1 MKKILS
7 LLISILISF
16 QLFAQVEL
24 QIGNGITSYFD
35 PLPGYY
41 GWNRSAYLYKLDEIG
56 VGGLVSALAFEIASP
71 SNGSN
76 AKIKIY
82 LKETSATT
90 MPALSATTWN
100 TLKAGATL
108 VYQNNALASAP
119 AGWKIFTFDTQ
130 FNYSGTGNLM
140 VLVEGEGCI
149 ASGGCRTDCYN
160 HEAPATHWY
169 RRKDG
174 TPPDDNAPSTSPTG
188 QEGKRANIKFTITPP
203 AGFCYPPFNLAATN
217 ITSNSADITWN
228 THSSGIS
235 WKVQYKKAIE
245 TVWSAEEIVYLG
257 EYSLENLDP
266 QTDYNVRVKSICD
279 TNESG
284 WRVICFTTYCEAV
297 TTFPYTENFDTYGT
311 GSGIFPTCWF
321 RPVLYTS
328 IPYPSIVSGNAMSLP
343 GSLRLQSSSASQPT
357 YAITQQLGADINTLM
372 VTFQLWAESLT
383 NSGTIHVG
391 VMSDPSDPSTF
402 ELVQMITPITQNYQE
417 YEVRFSNTTLT
428 GIGNFIAFRH
438 VTNSSYYYFLL
449 DDVVVD
455 YIPSCPK
462 PLNLTSIN
470 TAHNSLELTWIESGM
485 PSFWEIEYGETGF
498 TQGTGT
504 VIQVANNPTTIT
516 GLTPLT
522 YYDFYVRSVCAPGEV
537 SNWSNKR
544 TFCTT
549 QAPVDV
555 PFVIDFE
562 TPSGFAF
569 ANNPSGVNWYIGNA
583 QDVNNTNDGSH
594 GLYISDDNGL
604 TNTYSTT
611 PAVVWA
617 FRDIYF
623 TPSISDYTLTFDW
636 KCNGEIYGATSY
648 DCLNVYIGT
657 PVLPVANTTG
667 TITVP
672 VGVTV
677 LDTAMCQQTTWQA
690 ASYSLPVVDYSGQ
703 TKRLYFCW
711 KNDNTVVNLPPA
723 AIDNIRI
730 TSDGIEGCL
739 PPTHL
744 AVSNISANS
753 ALATWTAGGSESSW
767 QIDYKLV
774 SSPNWTTATAH
785 TTSFTMTGLQ
795 SNSQYQIRVK
805 AICASGESLFT
816 ELVFYTTVGVAEHDL
831 SQYVTLY
838 PNPTLSVIDLKL
850 DRNYL
855 GATECHIYDM
865 YGRLMR
871 VLPIEEEITSIDV
884 TSFASGIYIIRLTT
898 EQGQVSKRFVK
909 Q

>member
-1 MKKILS
+1 MKKIL
-7 LLISILISF
+7 LFLISTLISF
-16 QLFAQVEL
+16 QLLAQVEL

-245 TVWSAEEIVYLG
+245 TTWSAEQIHYLG
-257 EYSLENLDP
+257 ESSLQDLDP
-266 QTDYNVRVKSICD
+266 ATTYDVRVKSVCNTD
-279 TNESG
+279 ESG
-284 WRVICFTTYCEAV
+284 WITVTFTTFCEAV
-297 TTFPYTENFDTYGT
+297 TTFPWIENFDTYGT
-311 GSGIFPTCWF
+311 TSGIYPLCWF
-321 RPVLYTS
+321 RPVLNTS
-328 IPYPSIVSGNAMSLP
+328 IPYPSIVSGNAVSSP
-343 GSLRLQSSSASQPT
+343 GSLRFLSSASLPT
-357 YAITQQLGADINTLM
+357 YAITPQMDADINTLM
-372 VTFQLWAESLT
+372 VTFQLRAESTL
-383 NSGTIHVG
+383 NSGTMHVG
-391 VMSDPSDPSTF
+391 VMSNPLDLSTF
-402 ELVQMITPITQNYQE
+402 ELVQIITPITHNYQE
-417 YEVRFSNTTLT
+417 YEVLFSNTTLT
-428 GIGNFIAFRH
+428 GAGNCIAFKH

-449 DDVVVD
+449 DDVIVD
-455 YIPSCPK
+455 YIPACRR
-462 PLNLTSIN
+462 PLEVSFTNITETSVDLGWFDSG
-470 TAHNSLELTWIESGM
+470 TATS
-485 PSFWEIEYGETGF
+485 WEVEYGETGF

-504 VIQVANNPTTIT
+504 VVQVATNPASIT
-516 GLTPLT
+516 GLTEST
-522 YYDFYVRSVCAPGEV
+522 CYDFYVRSVCAPGEV

-544 TFCTT
+544 TICTF

-569 ANNPSGVNWYIGNA
+569 ANNPSGANWYIGDA
-583 QDVNNTNDGSH
+583 QDVNNTTDGSH
-594 GLYISDDNGL
+594 GLYISDDNGT
-604 TNTYSTT
+604 TNSYSNT

-617 FRDIYF
+617 YRDIYF
-623 TPSISDYTLTFDW
+623 TPSTSDYILTFDW
-636 KCNGEIYGATSY
+636 KCNGEIYTNSF
-648 DCLNVYIGT
+648 DCLDVYIGT

-667 TITVP
+667 TIAVP
-672 VGVTV
+672 VGAIV
-677 LDTAMCQQTTWQA
+677 LDTAMGQQTTWQEA
-690 ASYSLPVVDYSGQ
+690 FFTLPVVDYSGQ

-739 PPTHL
+739 PPTNL
-744 AVSNISANS
+744 AVSNVSSSS
-753 ALATWTAGGSESSW
+753 ALVTWTAGGSESSW
-767 QIDYKLV
+767 QVDYKLL
-774 SSPNWTTATAH
+774 SSVNWTTATAH

-795 SNSQYQIRVK
+795 SDSQYQIRVK
-805 AICASGESLFT
+805 AICTSGESLFT
-816 ELVFYTTVGVAEHDL
+816 EFVFSTTVGITEHDL

-838 PNPTLSVIDLKL
+838 PNPTQSIIDIKL
-850 DRNYL
+850 DRNYP
-855 GATECHIYDM
+855 GETECHIYDM
-865 YGRLMR
+865 YGKLMR
-871 VLPIEEEITSIDV
+871 VLPIEEDITSIDV
-884 TSFASGIYIIRLTT
+884 TNFASGVYIIRLTT

>member
-1 MKKILS
+1 MKKILL
-7 LLISILISF
+7 LLIFILTSF
-16 QLFAQVEL
+16 QLFAQTEL
-24 QIGNGITSYFD
+24 QVGNGTTSYFD

-56 VGGLVSALAFEIASP
+56 VGGSISAVAFEIASA
-71 SNGSN
+71 SSGTN
-76 AKIKIY
+76 ASIKIY
-82 LKETSATT
+82 LKETSAST

-100 TLKAGATL
+100 ALKSGATL

-119 AGWKIFTFDTQ
+119 AGWKTFTFDTQ
-130 FNYSGTGNLM
+130 FNYSGTSNLM
-140 VLVEGEGCI
+140 VLIEGVGCN

-169 RRKDG
+169 RRKDN

-188 QEGKRANIKFTITPP
+188 QEGRRANIKFTITPP
-203 AGFCYPPFNLAATN
+203 AGFCYPPFSLAVTDL
-217 ITSNSADITWN
+217 TSSSADLTWN
-228 THSSGIS
+228 THNTGNS

-245 TVWSAEEIVYLG
+245 TVWSVEEIVYLG

-266 QTDYNVRVKSICD
+266 QTDYNVRVKSVCD

-284 WRVICFTTYCEAV
+284 WIVITFTTFCTPV
-297 TTFPYTENFDTYGT
+297 TTFPWTENFDTYGT
-311 GSGIFPTCWF
+311 GSGIFPSCWL
-321 RPVLYTS
+321 RPVLNTS
-328 IPYPSIVSGNAMSLP
+328 IPYPSIVSGYAASPP
-343 GSLRLQSSSASQPT
+343 GSLRFHSSSSSQPT
-357 YAITQQLGADINTLM
+357 YAITPQFDVDINTLM
-372 VTFQLWAESLT
+372 VTFQLRAESLT

-391 VMSDPSDPSTF
+391 VMSDPLDLSTF
-402 ELVQMITPITQNYQE
+402 ELVQIITPITQSYQE
-417 YEVRFSNTTLT
+417 YEIMFSNTTLT
-428 GIGNFIAFRH
+428 GAGNCIAFRH
-438 VTNSSYYYFLL
+438 VTNSSYYYFWL
-449 DDVVVD
+449 DDVEID
-455 YIPSCPK
+455 LIPSCRK
-462 PLNLTSIN
+462 PSDLFAVNITG
-470 TAHNSLELTWIESGM
+470 TSLELSWIEPGTATA
-485 PSFWEIEYGETGF
+485 WEVEYGETGF

-504 VIQVANNPTTIT
+504 VVQVTANPASIT
-516 GLTPLT
+516 GLTALT
-522 YYDFYVRSVCAPGEV
+522 YYDFYVRSVCTPGEV
-537 SNWSNKR
+537 SQWSNKR
-544 TFCTT
+544 TFCTA
-549 QAPVDV
+549 QVPVDV
-555 PFVIDFE
+555 PFMIDFE

-569 ANNPSGVNWYIGNA
+569 ANNPSGANWYIGNA
-583 QDVNNTNDGSH
+583 QDVNNTTDGSH

-604 TNTYSTT
+604 TNTYSTI

-623 TPSISDYTLTFDW
+623 TPSASDYILSFDW
-636 KCNGEIYGATSY
+636 KCNGEIYTNSF
-648 DCLNVYIGT
+648 DCLSVYMGT

-672 VGVTV
+672 VGVTA
-677 LDTAMCQQTTWQA
+677 LDTALCQQTTWQA
-690 ASYSLPVVDYSGQ
+690 ASYTLPVADYSGQ

-730 TSDGIEGCL
+730 NSDGIEGCL
-739 PPTHL
+739 PPTNL
-744 AVSNISANS
+744 AISNVSSSS
-753 ALATWTAGGSESSW
+753 ALVTWTAGGSESSW
-767 QIDYKLV
+767 QVDYKLV

-795 SNSQYQIRVK
+795 SDSQYQIRVK
-805 AICASGESLFT
+805 AICTSGESLFT
-816 ELVFYTTVGVAEHDL
+816 ELVFYTTVGIAEHDL

-838 PNPTLSVIDLKL
+838 PNPTQSVIDLKL
-850 DRNYL
+850 DRTYL

-884 TSFASGIYIIRLTT
+884 SAFASGVYIIRLTT

>member
-188 QEGKRANIKFTITPP
+188 QEGKRANIKFSITPP

-245 TVWSAEEIVYLG
+245 TTWSAEQIHYLG
-257 EYSLENLDP
+257 ESSLQDLDP
-266 QTDYNVRVKSICD
+266 ATTYDVRVKSVCNTD
-279 TNESG
+279 ESG
-284 WRVICFTTYCEAV
+284 WITVTFTTFCEAV
-297 TTFPYTENFDTYGT
+297 TTFPWIENFDTYGT
-311 GSGIFPTCWF
+311 TSGIYPLCWF
-321 RPVLYTS
+321 RPVLNTS
-328 IPYPSIVSGNAMSLP
+328 IPYPSIVSGNAVSSP
-343 GSLRLQSSSASQPT
+343 GSLRFLSSASLPT
-357 YAITQQLGADINTLM
+357 YAITPQMDADINTLM
-372 VTFQLWAESLT
+372 VTFQLRAESTL
-383 NSGTIHVG
+383 NSGTMHVG
-391 VMSDPSDPSTF
+391 VMSNPLDLSTF
-402 ELVQMITPITQNYQE
+402 ELVQIITPITHNYQE
-417 YEVRFSNTTLT
+417 YEVLFSNTTLT
-428 GIGNFIAFRH
+428 GAGNCIAFKH

-449 DDVVVD
+449 DDVIVD
-455 YIPSCPK
+455 YIPACRR
-462 PLNLTSIN
+462 PLEVSFTNITETSVDLGWFDSG
-470 TAHNSLELTWIESGM
+470 TATS
-485 PSFWEIEYGETGF
+485 WEVEYGETGF

-504 VIQVANNPTTIT
+504 VVQVATNPASIT
-516 GLTPLT
+516 GLTEST
-522 YYDFYVRSVCAPGEV
+522 CYDFYVRSVCAPGEV

-544 TFCTT
+544 TICTF

-569 ANNPSGVNWYIGNA
+569 ANNPSGANWYIGDA
-583 QDVNNTNDGSH
+583 QDVNNTTDGSH
-594 GLYISDDNGL
+594 GLYISDDNGT
-604 TNTYSTT
+604 TNSYSNT

-617 FRDIYF
+617 YRDIYF
-623 TPSISDYTLTFDW
+623 TPSTSDYILTFDW
-636 KCNGEIYGATSY
+636 KCNGEIYTNSF
-648 DCLNVYIGT
+648 DCLDVYIGT

-667 TITVP
+667 TIAVP
-672 VGVTV
+672 VGAIV
-677 LDTAMCQQTTWQA
+677 LDTAMGQQTTWQEA
-690 ASYSLPVVDYSGQ
+690 FFTLPLVDYSGQ

-739 PPTHL
+739 PPTNL
-744 AVSNISANS
+744 AVSNVSSSS
-753 ALATWTAGGSESSW
+753 ALVTWTAGGSESSW
-767 QIDYKLV
+767 QVDYKLL
-774 SSPNWTTATAH
+774 SSVNWTTATAH

-795 SNSQYQIRVK
+795 SDSQYQIRVK
-805 AICASGESLFT
+805 AICTSGESLFT
-816 ELVFYTTVGVAEHDL
+816 ELVFYTTVGIAEHDL

-838 PNPTLSVIDLKL
+838 PNPTQFVIDLKL

-855 GATECHIYDM
+855 GETECHIYDM
-865 YGRLMR
+865 YGKLMR
-871 VLPIEEEITSIDV
+871 VLPIEEDITSIDV
-884 TSFASGIYIIRLTT
+884 TNFASGVYIIRLTT

>member
-24 QIGNGITSYFD
+24 QIGSGITSYFD

-108 VYQNNALASAP
+108 VYQNNALASSP

-245 TVWSAEEIVYLG
+245 TTWSAEQIHYLG
-257 EYSLENLDP
+257 ESSLQDLDP
-266 QTDYNVRVKSICD
+266 ATTYDVRVKSVCNTD
-279 TNESG
+279 ESG
-284 WRVICFTTYCEAV
+284 WITVTFTTFCEAV
-297 TTFPYTENFDTYGT
+297 TTFPWIENFDTYGT
-311 GSGIFPTCWF
+311 TSGIYPLCWF
-321 RPVLYTS
+321 RPVLNTS
-328 IPYPSIVSGNAMSLP
+328 IPYPSIVSGNAVSSP
-343 GSLRLQSSSASQPT
+343 GSLRFLSSASLPT
-357 YAITQQLGADINTLM
+357 YAITPQMDADINTLM
-372 VTFQLWAESLT
+372 VTFQLRAESTL
-383 NSGTIHVG
+383 NSGTMHVG
-391 VMSDPSDPSTF
+391 VMSNPLDLSTF
-402 ELVQMITPITQNYQE
+402 ELVQIITPITHNYQE
-417 YEVRFSNTTLT
+417 YEVLFSNTTLT
-428 GIGNFIAFRH
+428 GAGNCIAFKH

-449 DDVVVD
+449 DDVIVD
-455 YIPSCPK
+455 YIPACRR
-462 PLNLTSIN
+462 PLEVSFTNITETSVDLGWFDSG
-470 TAHNSLELTWIESGM
+470 TATS
-485 PSFWEIEYGETGF
+485 WEVEYGETGF

-504 VIQVANNPTTIT
+504 VVQVATNPASIT
-516 GLTPLT
+516 GLTEST
-522 YYDFYVRSVCAPGEV
+522 CYDFYVRSVCAPGEV

-544 TFCTT
+544 TICTF

-569 ANNPSGVNWYIGNA
+569 ANNPSGANWYIGDA
-583 QDVNNTNDGSH
+583 QDVNNTTDGSH
-594 GLYISDDNGL
+594 GLYISDDNGT
-604 TNTYSTT
+604 TNSYSNT

-617 FRDIYF
+617 YRDIYF
-623 TPSISDYTLTFDW
+623 TPSTSDYILTFDW
-636 KCNGEIYGATSY
+636 KCNGEIYTNSF
-648 DCLNVYIGT
+648 DCLDVYIGT

-667 TITVP
+667 TIAVP
-672 VGVTV
+672 VGAIV
-677 LDTAMCQQTTWQA
+677 LDTAMGQQTTWQEA
-690 ASYSLPVVDYSGQ
+690 FFTLPLVDYSGQ

-739 PPTHL
+739 PPTNL
-744 AVSNISANS
+744 AVSNVSSSS
-753 ALATWTAGGSESSW
+753 ALVTWTAGGSESSW
-767 QIDYKLV
+767 QVDYKLL
-774 SSPNWTTATAH
+774 SSVNWTTATAH

-795 SNSQYQIRVK
+795 SDSQYQIRVK
-805 AICASGESLFT
+805 AICTSGESLFT
-816 ELVFYTTVGVAEHDL
+816 ELVFYTTVGIAEHDL

-838 PNPTLSVIDLKL
+838 PNPTQFVIDLKL

-855 GATECHIYDM
+855 GETECHIYDM
-865 YGRLMR
+865 YGKLMR
-871 VLPIEEEITSIDV
+871 VLPIEEDITSIDV
-884 TSFASGIYIIRLTT
+884 TNFASGVYIIRLTT

>member
-1 MKKILS
+1 MKKILP

-24 QIGNGITSYFD
+24 QIGSGITSYFD

-169 RRKDG
+169 RRKDS

-245 TVWSAEEIVYLG
+245 TTWSAEQIHYLG
-257 EYSLENLDP
+257 ESSLQDLDP
-266 QTDYNVRVKSICD
+266 ATTYDVRVKSVCNTD
-279 TNESG
+279 ESG
-284 WRVICFTTYCEAV
+284 WITVTFTTFCEAV
-297 TTFPYTENFDTYGT
+297 TTFPWIENFDTYGT
-311 GSGIFPTCWF
+311 TSGIYPLCWF
-321 RPVLYTS
+321 RPVLNTS
-328 IPYPSIVSGNAMSLP
+328 IPYPSIVSGNAVSSP
-343 GSLRLQSSSASQPT
+343 GSLRFLSSASLPT
-357 YAITQQLGADINTLM
+357 YAITPQMDADINTLM
-372 VTFQLWAESLT
+372 VTFQLRAESTL
-383 NSGTIHVG
+383 NSGTMHVG
-391 VMSDPSDPSTF
+391 VMSNPLDLSTF
-402 ELVQMITPITQNYQE
+402 ELVQIITPITHNYQE
-417 YEVRFSNTTLT
+417 YEVLFSNTTLT
-428 GIGNFIAFRH
+428 GAGNCIAFKH

-449 DDVVVD
+449 DDVIVD
-455 YIPSCPK
+455 YIPACRR
-462 PLNLTSIN
+462 PLEVSFTNITETSVDLGWFDSG
-470 TAHNSLELTWIESGM
+470 TATS
-485 PSFWEIEYGETGF
+485 WEVEYGETGF

-504 VIQVANNPTTIT
+504 VVQVATNPASIT
-516 GLTPLT
+516 GLTEST
-522 YYDFYVRSVCAPGEV
+522 CYDFYVRSVCAPGEV

-544 TFCTT
+544 TICTF

-569 ANNPSGVNWYIGNA
+569 ANNPSGANWYIGDA
-583 QDVNNTNDGSH
+583 QDVNNTTDGSH
-594 GLYISDDNGL
+594 GLYISDDNGT
-604 TNTYSTT
+604 TNSYSNT

-617 FRDIYF
+617 YRDIYF
-623 TPSISDYTLTFDW
+623 TPSTSDYILTFDW
-636 KCNGEIYGATSY
+636 KCNGEIYTNSF
-648 DCLNVYIGT
+648 DCLDVYIGT

-667 TITVP
+667 TIAVP
-672 VGVTV
+672 VGAIV
-677 LDTAMCQQTTWQA
+677 LDTAMGQQTTWQEA
-690 ASYSLPVVDYSGQ
+690 FFTLPVVDYSGQ

-739 PPTHL
+739 PPTNL
-744 AVSNISANS
+744 AVSNVSSSS
-753 ALATWTAGGSESSW
+753 ALVTWTAGGSESSW
-767 QIDYKLV
+767 QVDYKLL
-774 SSPNWTTATAH
+774 SSVNWTTATAH

-795 SNSQYQIRVK
+795 SDSQYQIRVK
-805 AICASGESLFT
+805 AICTSGESLFT
-816 ELVFYTTVGVAEHDL
+816 ELVFYTTVGITEHDL

-838 PNPTLSVIDLKL
+838 PNPTQSIIDIKL
-850 DRNYL
+850 DRNYP
-855 GATECHIYDM
+855 GETECHIYDM
-865 YGRLMR
+865 YGKLMR
-871 VLPIEEEITSIDV
+871 VLPIEEDITSIDV
-884 TSFASGIYIIRLTT
+884 TNFASGVYIIRLTT

>member
-245 TVWSAEEIVYLG
+245 TTWSAEQIHYLG
-257 EYSLENLDP
+257 ESSLQDLDP
-266 QTDYNVRVKSICD
+266 ATTYDVRVKSVCNTD
-279 TNESG
+279 ESG
-284 WRVICFTTYCEAV
+284 WITVTFTTFCEAV
-297 TTFPYTENFDTYGT
+297 TTFPWIENFDTYGT
-311 GSGIFPTCWF
+311 TSGIYPLCWF
-321 RPVLYTS
+321 RPVLNTS
-328 IPYPSIVSGNAMSLP
+328 IPYPSIVSGNAVSSP
-343 GSLRLQSSSASQPT
+343 GSLRFLSSASLPT
-357 YAITQQLGADINTLM
+357 YAITPQMDADINTLM
-372 VTFQLWAESLT
+372 VTFQLRAESTL
-383 NSGTIHVG
+383 NSGTMHVG
-391 VMSDPSDPSTF
+391 VMSNPLDLSTF
-402 ELVQMITPITQNYQE
+402 ELVQIITPITHNYQE
-417 YEVRFSNTTLT
+417 YEVLFSNTTLT
-428 GIGNFIAFRH
+428 GAGNCIAFKH

-449 DDVVVD
+449 DDVIVD
-455 YIPSCPK
+455 YIPACRR
-462 PLNLTSIN
+462 PLEVSFTNITETSVDLGWFDSG
-470 TAHNSLELTWIESGM
+470 TATS
-485 PSFWEIEYGETGF
+485 WEVEYGETGF

-504 VIQVANNPTTIT
+504 VVQVATNPASIT
-516 GLTPLT
+516 GLTEST
-522 YYDFYVRSVCAPGEV
+522 CYDFYVRSVCAPGEV

-544 TFCTT
+544 TICTF

-569 ANNPSGVNWYIGNA
+569 ANNPSGANWYIGDA
-583 QDVNNTNDGSH
+583 QDVNNTTDGSH
-594 GLYISDDNGL
+594 GLYISDDNGT
-604 TNTYSTT
+604 TNSYSNT

-617 FRDIYF
+617 YRDIYF
-623 TPSISDYTLTFDW
+623 TPSTSDYILTFDW
-636 KCNGEIYGATSY
+636 KCNGEIYTNSF
-648 DCLNVYIGT
+648 DCLDVYIGT

-667 TITVP
+667 TIAVP
-672 VGVTV
+672 VGAIV
-677 LDTAMCQQTTWQA
+677 LDTAMGQQTTWQT
-690 ASYSLPVVDYSGQ
+690 ASYTLPVADYSGQ

-739 PPTHL
+739 PPTNL
-744 AVSNISANS
+744 VISNISSSS
-753 ALATWTAGGSESSW
+753 ATVTWSGSATSC
-767 QIDYKLV
+767 QVDYKLV
-774 SSPNWTTATAH
+774 SSVNWTTATAH
-785 TTSFTMTGLQ
+785 TPSFTMTGLQ

-805 AICASGESLFT
+805 AICTSGESLFT
-816 ELVFYTTVGVAEHDL
+816 ELVFYTTVGIAEHDL

-838 PNPTLSVIDLKL
+838 PNPTQSIIDIKL

-865 YGRLMR
+865 YGKLMR
-871 VLPIEEEITSIDV
+871 VLPIEEDITSIDV
-884 TSFASGIYIIRLTT
+884 TNFASGVYIIRLTT

>member
-24 QIGNGITSYFD
+24 QIGSGITSYFD

-169 RRKDG
+169 RRKDS

-245 TVWSAEEIVYLG
+245 TTWSAEQIHYLG
-257 EYSLENLDP
+257 ESSLQDLDP
-266 QTDYNVRVKSICD
+266 ATTYDVRVKSVCNTD
-279 TNESG
+279 ESG
-284 WRVICFTTYCEAV
+284 WITVTFTTFCEAV
-297 TTFPYTENFDTYGT
+297 TTFPWIENFDTYGT
-311 GSGIFPTCWF
+311 TSGIYPLCWF
-321 RPVLYTS
+321 RPVLNTS
-328 IPYPSIVSGNAMSLP
+328 IPYPSIVSGNAVSSP
-343 GSLRLQSSSASQPT
+343 GSLRFLSSASLPT
-357 YAITQQLGADINTLM
+357 YAITPQMDADINTLM
-372 VTFQLWAESLT
+372 VTFQLRAESTL
-383 NSGTIHVG
+383 NSGTMHVG
-391 VMSDPSDPSTF
+391 VMSNPLDLSTF
-402 ELVQMITPITQNYQE
+402 ELVQIITPITHNYQE
-417 YEVRFSNTTLT
+417 YEVLFSNTTLT
-428 GIGNFIAFRH
+428 GAGNCIAFKH

-449 DDVVVD
+449 DDVIVD
-455 YIPSCPK
+455 YIPACRR
-462 PLNLTSIN
+462 PLEVSFTNITETSVDLGWFDSG
-470 TAHNSLELTWIESGM
+470 TATS
-485 PSFWEIEYGETGF
+485 WEVEYGETGF

-504 VIQVANNPTTIT
+504 VVQVATNPASIT
-516 GLTPLT
+516 GLTEST
-522 YYDFYVRSVCAPGEV
+522 CYDFYVRSVCAPGEV

-544 TFCTT
+544 TICTF

-569 ANNPSGVNWYIGNA
+569 ANNPSGANWYIGDA
-583 QDVNNTNDGSH
+583 QDVNNTTDGSH
-594 GLYISDDNGL
+594 GLYISDDNGT
-604 TNTYSTT
+604 TNSYSNT

-617 FRDIYF
+617 YRDIYF
-623 TPSISDYTLTFDW
+623 TPSTSDYILTFDW
-636 KCNGEIYGATSY
+636 KCNGEIYTNSF
-648 DCLNVYIGT
+648 DCLDVYIGT

-667 TITVP
+667 TIAVP
-672 VGVTV
+672 VGAIV
-677 LDTAMCQQTTWQA
+677 LDTAMGQQTTWQEA
-690 ASYSLPVVDYSGQ
+690 FFTLPVVDYSGQ

-739 PPTHL
+739 PPTNL
-744 AVSNISANS
+744 AVSNVSSSS
-753 ALATWTAGGSESSW
+753 ALVTWTAGGSESSW
-767 QIDYKLV
+767 QVDYKLL
-774 SSPNWTTATAH
+774 SSVNWTTATAH

-795 SNSQYQIRVK
+795 SDSQYQIRVK
-805 AICASGESLFT
+805 AICTSGESLFT
-816 ELVFYTTVGVAEHDL
+816 ELVFSTTVGITEHDL

-838 PNPTLSVIDLKL
+838 PNPTQSIIDIKL
-850 DRNYL
+850 DRNYP
-855 GATECHIYDM
+855 GETECHIYDM
-865 YGRLMR
+865 YGKLMR
-871 VLPIEEEITSIDV
+871 VLPIEEDITSIDV
-884 TSFASGIYIIRLTT
+884 TNFASGVYIIRLTT

>member
-169 RRKDG
+169 RRKDS

-245 TVWSAEEIVYLG
+245 TTWSAEQIHYLG
-257 EYSLENLDP
+257 ESSLQDLDP
-266 QTDYNVRVKSICD
+266 ATTYDVRVKSVCNTD
-279 TNESG
+279 ESG
-284 WRVICFTTYCEAV
+284 WITVTFTTFCEAV
-297 TTFPYTENFDTYGT
+297 TTFPWIENFDTYGT
-311 GSGIFPTCWF
+311 TSGIYPLCWF
-321 RPVLYTS
+321 RPVLNTS
-328 IPYPSIVSGNAMSLP
+328 IPYPSIVSGNAVSSP
-343 GSLRLQSSSASQPT
+343 GSLRFLSSASLPT
-357 YAITQQLGADINTLM
+357 YAITPQMDADINTLM
-372 VTFQLWAESLT
+372 VTFQLRAESTL
-383 NSGTIHVG
+383 NSGTMHVG
-391 VMSDPSDPSTF
+391 VMSNPLDLSTF
-402 ELVQMITPITQNYQE
+402 ELVQIITPITHNYQE
-417 YEVRFSNTTLT
+417 YEVLFSNTTLT
-428 GIGNFIAFRH
+428 GAGNCIAFKH

-449 DDVVVD
+449 DDVIVD
-455 YIPSCPK
+455 YIPVCRR
-462 PLNLTSIN
+462 PLEVSFTNITETSVDLGWFDSG
-470 TAHNSLELTWIESGM
+470 TATS
-485 PSFWEIEYGETGF
+485 WEVEYGETGF

-504 VIQVANNPTTIT
+504 VVQVATNPASIT
-516 GLTPLT
+516 GLTEST
-522 YYDFYVRSVCAPGEV
+522 CYDFYVRSVCAPGEV

-544 TFCTT
+544 TICTF

-569 ANNPSGVNWYIGNA
+569 ANNPSGANWYIGDA
-583 QDVNNTNDGSH
+583 QDVNNTTDGSH
-594 GLYISDDNGL
+594 GLYISDDNGT
-604 TNTYSTT
+604 TNSYSNT

-617 FRDIYF
+617 YRDIYF
-623 TPSISDYTLTFDW
+623 TPSTSDYILTFDW
-636 KCNGEIYGATSY
+636 KCNGEIYTNSF
-648 DCLNVYIGT
+648 DCLDVYIGT

-667 TITVP
+667 TIAVP
-672 VGVTV
+672 VGAIV
-677 LDTAMCQQTTWQA
+677 LDTAMGQQTTWQEA
-690 ASYSLPVVDYSGQ
+690 FFTLPVVDYSGQ

-739 PPTHL
+739 PPTNL
-744 AVSNISANS
+744 AVSNVSSSS
-753 ALATWTAGGSESSW
+753 ALVTWTAGGSESSW
-767 QIDYKLV
+767 QVDYKLL
-774 SSPNWTTATAH
+774 SSVNWTTATAH

-795 SNSQYQIRVK
+795 SDSQYQIRVK
-805 AICASGESLFT
+805 AICTSGESLFT
-816 ELVFYTTVGVAEHDL
+816 ELVFYTTVGITEHDL

-838 PNPTLSVIDLKL
+838 PNPTQSIIDIKL
-850 DRNYL
+850 DRNYP
-855 GATECHIYDM
+855 GETECHIYDM
-865 YGRLMR
+865 YGKLMR
-871 VLPIEEEITSIDV
+871 VLPIEEDITSIDV
-884 TSFASGIYIIRLTT
+884 TNFASGVYIIRLTT

>member
-245 TVWSAEEIVYLG
+245 TTWSAEQIHYLG
-257 EYSLENLDP
+257 ESSLQDLDP
-266 QTDYNVRVKSICD
+266 ATTYDVRVKSVCNTD
-279 TNESG
+279 ESG
-284 WRVICFTTYCEAV
+284 WITVTFTTFCEAV
-297 TTFPYTENFDTYGT
+297 TTFPWIENFDTYGT
-311 GSGIFPTCWF
+311 TSGIYPLCWF
-321 RPVLYTS
+321 RPVLNTS
-328 IPYPSIVSGNAMSLP
+328 IPYPSIVSGNAVSSP
-343 GSLRLQSSSASQPT
+343 GSLRFLSSASLPT
-357 YAITQQLGADINTLM
+357 YAITPQMDADINTLM
-372 VTFQLWAESLT
+372 VTFQLRAESTL
-383 NSGTIHVG
+383 NSGTMHVG
-391 VMSDPSDPSTF
+391 VMSNPLDLSTF
-402 ELVQMITPITQNYQE
+402 ELVQIITPITHNYQE
-417 YEVRFSNTTLT
+417 YEVLFSNTTLT
-428 GIGNFIAFRH
+428 GAGNCIAFKH

-449 DDVVVD
+449 DDVIVD
-455 YIPSCPK
+455 YIPACRR
-462 PLNLTSIN
+462 PLEVSFTNITETSVDLGWFDSG
-470 TAHNSLELTWIESGM
+470 TATS
-485 PSFWEIEYGETGF
+485 WEVEYGETGF

-504 VIQVANNPTTIT
+504 VVQVATNPASIT
-516 GLTPLT
+516 GLTEST
-522 YYDFYVRSVCAPGEV
+522 CYDFYVRSVCAPGEV

-544 TFCTT
+544 TICTF

-569 ANNPSGVNWYIGNA
+569 ANNPSGANWYIGDA
-583 QDVNNTNDGSH
+583 QDVNNTTDGSH
-594 GLYISDDNGL
+594 GLYISDDNGT
-604 TNTYSTT
+604 TNSYSNT

-617 FRDIYF
+617 YRDIYF
-623 TPSISDYTLTFDW
+623 TPSTSDYILTFDW
-636 KCNGEIYGATSY
+636 KCNGEIYTNSF
-648 DCLNVYIGT
+648 DCLDVYIGT

-667 TITVP
+667 TIAVP
-672 VGVTV
+672 VGAIV
-677 LDTAMCQQTTWQA
+677 LDTAMGQQTTWQEA
-690 ASYSLPVVDYSGQ
+690 FFTLPLVDYSGQ

-739 PPTHL
+739 PPTNL
-744 AVSNISANS
+744 AVSNVSSSS
-753 ALATWTAGGSESSW
+753 ALVTWTAGGSESSW
-767 QIDYKLV
+767 QVDYKLL
-774 SSPNWTTATAH
+774 SSVNWTTATAH

-795 SNSQYQIRVK
+795 SDSQYQIRVK
-805 AICASGESLFT
+805 AICTSGESLFT
-816 ELVFYTTVGVAEHDL
+816 ELVFYTTVGIAEHDL

-838 PNPTLSVIDLKL
+838 PNPTQFVIDLKL

-855 GATECHIYDM
+855 GETECHIYDM
-865 YGRLMR
+865 YGKLMR
-871 VLPIEEEITSIDV
+871 VLPIEEDITSIDV
-884 TSFASGIYIIRLTT
+884 TNFASGVYIIRLTT

>member
-1 MKKILS
+1 MKKIL
-7 LLISILISF
+7 LFLISTLISF
-16 QLFAQVEL
+16 QLLAQVEL

-108 VYQNNALASAP
+108 VYQNNALASSP

-169 RRKDG
+169 RRKDS

-245 TVWSAEEIVYLG
+245 TTWSAEQIHYLG
-257 EYSLENLDP
+257 ESSLQDLDP
-266 QTDYNVRVKSICD
+266 ATTYDVRVKSVCNTD
-279 TNESG
+279 ESG
-284 WRVICFTTYCEAV
+284 WITVTFTTFCEAV
-297 TTFPYTENFDTYGT
+297 TTFPWIENFDTYGT
-311 GSGIFPTCWF
+311 TSGIYPLCWF
-321 RPVLYTS
+321 RPVLNTS
-328 IPYPSIVSGNAMSLP
+328 IPYPSIVSGNAVSSP
-343 GSLRLQSSSASQPT
+343 GSLRFLSSASLPT
-357 YAITQQLGADINTLM
+357 YAITPQMDADINTLM
-372 VTFQLWAESLT
+372 VTFQLRAESTL
-383 NSGTIHVG
+383 NSGTMHVG
-391 VMSDPSDPSTF
+391 VMSNPLDLSTF
-402 ELVQMITPITQNYQE
+402 ELVQIITPITHNYQE
-417 YEVRFSNTTLT
+417 YEVLFSNTTLT
-428 GIGNFIAFRH
+428 GAGNCIAFKH

-449 DDVVVD
+449 DDVIVD
-455 YIPSCPK
+455 YIPACRR
-462 PLNLTSIN
+462 PLEVSFTNITETSVDLGWFDSG
-470 TAHNSLELTWIESGM
+470 TATS
-485 PSFWEIEYGETGF
+485 WEVEYGETGF

-504 VIQVANNPTTIT
+504 VVQVATNPASIT
-516 GLTPLT
+516 GLTEST
-522 YYDFYVRSVCAPGEV
+522 CYDFYVRSVCAPGEV

-544 TFCTT
+544 TICTF

-569 ANNPSGVNWYIGNA
+569 ANNPSGANWYIGDA
-583 QDVNNTNDGSH
+583 QDVNNTTDGSH
-594 GLYISDDNGL
+594 GLYISDDNGT
-604 TNTYSTT
+604 TNSYSNT

-617 FRDIYF
+617 YRDIYF
-623 TPSISDYTLTFDW
+623 TPSTSDYILTFDW
-636 KCNGEIYGATSY
+636 KCNGEIYTNSF
-648 DCLNVYIGT
+648 DCLDVYIGT

-667 TITVP
+667 TIAVP
-672 VGVTV
+672 VGAIV
-677 LDTAMCQQTTWQA
+677 LDTAMGQQTTWQEA
-690 ASYSLPVVDYSGQ
+690 FFTLPVVDYSGQ

-739 PPTHL
+739 PPTNL
-744 AVSNISANS
+744 AVSNVSSSS
-753 ALATWTAGGSESSW
+753 ALVTWTAGGSESSW
-767 QIDYKLV
+767 QVDYKLL
-774 SSPNWTTATAH
+774 SSVNWTTATAH

-795 SNSQYQIRVK
+795 SDSQYQIRVK
-805 AICASGESLFT
+805 AICTSGESLFT
-816 ELVFYTTVGVAEHDL
+816 ELVFYTTVGITEHDL

-838 PNPTLSVIDLKL
+838 PNPTQSIIDIKL

-855 GATECHIYDM
+855 GETECHIYDM
-865 YGRLMR
+865 YGKLMR
-871 VLPIEEEITSIDV
+871 VLPIEEDITSIDV
-884 TSFASGIYIIRLTT
+884 TNFASGVYIIRLTT

>member
-108 VYQNNALASAP
+108 VYQNNALASSP

-169 RRKDG
+169 RRKDS

-245 TVWSAEEIVYLG
+245 TTWSAEQIHYLG
-257 EYSLENLDP
+257 ESSLQDLDP
-266 QTDYNVRVKSICD
+266 ATTYDVRVKSVCNTD
-279 TNESG
+279 ESG
-284 WRVICFTTYCEAV
+284 WITVTFTTFCEAV
-297 TTFPYTENFDTYGT
+297 TTFPWIENFDTYGT
-311 GSGIFPTCWF
+311 TSGIYPLCWF
-321 RPVLYTS
+321 RPVLNTS
-328 IPYPSIVSGNAMSLP
+328 IPYPSIVSGNAVSSP
-343 GSLRLQSSSASQPT
+343 GSLRFLSSASLPT
-357 YAITQQLGADINTLM
+357 YAITPQMDADINTLM
-372 VTFQLWAESLT
+372 VTFQLRAESTL
-383 NSGTIHVG
+383 NSGTMHVG
-391 VMSDPSDPSTF
+391 VMSNPLDLSTF
-402 ELVQMITPITQNYQE
+402 ELVQIITPITHNYQE
-417 YEVRFSNTTLT
+417 YEVLFSNTTLT
-428 GIGNFIAFRH
+428 GAGNCIAFKH

-449 DDVVVD
+449 DDVIVD
-455 YIPSCPK
+455 YIPACRR
-462 PLNLTSIN
+462 PLEVSFTNITETSVDLGWFDSG
-470 TAHNSLELTWIESGM
+470 TATS
-485 PSFWEIEYGETGF
+485 WEVEYGETGF

-504 VIQVANNPTTIT
+504 VVQVATNPASIT
-516 GLTPLT
+516 GLTEST
-522 YYDFYVRSVCAPGEV
+522 CYDFYVRSVCAPGEV

-544 TFCTT
+544 TICTF

-569 ANNPSGVNWYIGNA
+569 ANNPSGANWYIGDA
-583 QDVNNTNDGSH
+583 QDVNNTTDGSH
-594 GLYISDDNGL
+594 GLYISDDNGT
-604 TNTYSTT
+604 TNSYSNT

-617 FRDIYF
+617 YRDIYF
-623 TPSISDYTLTFDW
+623 TPSTSDYILTFDW
-636 KCNGEIYGATSY
+636 KCNGEIYTNSF
-648 DCLNVYIGT
+648 DCLDVYIGT

-667 TITVP
+667 TIAVP
-672 VGVTV
+672 VGAIV
-677 LDTAMCQQTTWQA
+677 LDTAMGQQTTWQEA
-690 ASYSLPVVDYSGQ
+690 FFTLPVVDYSGQ

-739 PPTHL
+739 PPTNL
-744 AVSNISANS
+744 AVSNVSSSS
-753 ALATWTAGGSESSW
+753 ALVTWTAGGSESSW
-767 QIDYKLV
+767 QVDYKLL
-774 SSPNWTTATAH
+774 SSVNWTTATAH

-795 SNSQYQIRVK
+795 SDSQYQIRVK
-805 AICASGESLFT
+805 AICTSGESLFT
-816 ELVFYTTVGVAEHDL
+816 ELVFYTTVGITEHDL

-838 PNPTLSVIDLKL
+838 PNPTQSIIDIKL
-850 DRNYL
+850 DRNYP
-855 GATECHIYDM
+855 GETECHIYDM
-865 YGRLMR
+865 YGKLMR
-871 VLPIEEEITSIDV
+871 VLPIEEDITSIDV
-884 TSFASGIYIIRLTT
+884 TNFASGVYIIRLTT

>member
-16 QLFAQVEL
+16 QLLAQVEL

-245 TVWSAEEIVYLG
+245 TTWSAEQIHYLG
-257 EYSLENLDP
+257 ESSLQDLDP
-266 QTDYNVRVKSICD
+266 ATTYDVRVKSVCNTD
-279 TNESG
+279 ESG
-284 WRVICFTTYCEAV
+284 WITVTFTTFCEAV
-297 TTFPYTENFDTYGT
+297 TTFPWIENFDTYGT
-311 GSGIFPTCWF
+311 TSGIYPLCWF
-321 RPVLYTS
+321 RPVLNTS
-328 IPYPSIVSGNAMSLP
+328 IPYPSIVSGNAVSSP
-343 GSLRLQSSSASQPT
+343 GSLRFLSSASLPT
-357 YAITQQLGADINTLM
+357 YAITPQMDADINTLM
-372 VTFQLWAESLT
+372 VTFQLRAESTL
-383 NSGTIHVG
+383 NSGTMHVG
-391 VMSDPSDPSTF
+391 VMSNPLDLSTF
-402 ELVQMITPITQNYQE
+402 ELVQIITPITHNYQE
-417 YEVRFSNTTLT
+417 YEVLFSNTTLT
-428 GIGNFIAFRH
+428 GAGNCIAFKH

-449 DDVVVD
+449 DDVIVD
-455 YIPSCPK
+455 YIPACRR
-462 PLNLTSIN
+462 PLEVSFTNITETSVDLGWFDSG
-470 TAHNSLELTWIESGM
+470 TATS
-485 PSFWEIEYGETGF
+485 WEVEYGETGF

-504 VIQVANNPTTIT
+504 VVQVATNPASIT
-516 GLTPLT
+516 GLTEST
-522 YYDFYVRSVCAPGEV
+522 CYDFYVRSVCAPGEV

-544 TFCTT
+544 TICTF

-569 ANNPSGVNWYIGNA
+569 ANNPSGANWYIGDA
-583 QDVNNTNDGSH
+583 QDVNNTTDGSH
-594 GLYISDDNGL
+594 GLYISDDNGT
-604 TNTYSTT
+604 TNSYSNT

-617 FRDIYF
+617 YRDIYF
-623 TPSISDYTLTFDW
+623 TPSTSDYILTFDW
-636 KCNGEIYGATSY
+636 KCNGEIYTNSF
-648 DCLNVYIGT
+648 DCLDVYIGT

-667 TITVP
+667 TIAVP
-672 VGVTV
+672 VGAIV
-677 LDTAMCQQTTWQA
+677 LDTAMGQQTTWQEA
-690 ASYSLPVVDYSGQ
+690 FFTLPLVDYSGQ

-739 PPTHL
+739 PPTNL
-744 AVSNISANS
+744 AVSNVSSSS
-753 ALATWTAGGSESSW
+753 ALVTWTAGGSESSW
-767 QIDYKLV
+767 QVDYKLL
-774 SSPNWTTATAH
+774 SSVNWTTATAH

-795 SNSQYQIRVK
+795 SDSQYQIRVK
-805 AICASGESLFT
+805 AICTSGESLFT
-816 ELVFYTTVGVAEHDL
+816 ELVFYTTVGIAEHDL

-838 PNPTLSVIDLKL
+838 PNPTQFVIDLKL

-855 GATECHIYDM
+855 GETECHIYDM
-865 YGRLMR
+865 YGKLMR
-871 VLPIEEEITSIDV
+871 VLPIEEDITSIDV
-884 TSFASGIYIIRLTT
+884 TNFASGVYIIRLTT

>member
-169 RRKDG
+169 RRKDS

-245 TVWSAEEIVYLG
+245 TTWSAEQIHYLG
-257 EYSLENLDP
+257 ESSLQDLDP
-266 QTDYNVRVKSICD
+266 ATTYDVRVKSVCNTD
-279 TNESG
+279 ESG
-284 WRVICFTTYCEAV
+284 WITVTFTTFCEAV
-297 TTFPYTENFDTYGT
+297 TTFPWIENFDTYGT
-311 GSGIFPTCWF
+311 TSGIYPLCWF
-321 RPVLYTS
+321 RPVLNTS
-328 IPYPSIVSGNAMSLP
+328 IPYPSIVSGNAVSSP
-343 GSLRLQSSSASQPT
+343 GSLRFLSSASLPT
-357 YAITQQLGADINTLM
+357 YAITPQMDADINTLM
-372 VTFQLWAESLT
+372 VTFQLRAESTL
-383 NSGTIHVG
+383 NSGTMHVG
-391 VMSDPSDPSTF
+391 VMSNPLDLSTF
-402 ELVQMITPITQNYQE
+402 ELVQIITPITHNYQE
-417 YEVRFSNTTLT
+417 YEVLFSNTTLT
-428 GIGNFIAFRH
+428 GAGNCIAFKH

-449 DDVVVD
+449 DDVIVD
-455 YIPSCPK
+455 YIPACRR
-462 PLNLTSIN
+462 PLEVSFTNITETSVDLGWFDSG
-470 TAHNSLELTWIESGM
+470 TATS
-485 PSFWEIEYGETGF
+485 WEVEYGETGF

-504 VIQVANNPTTIT
+504 VVQVATNPASIT
-516 GLTPLT
+516 GLTEST
-522 YYDFYVRSVCAPGEV
+522 CYDFYVRSVCAPGEV

-544 TFCTT
+544 TICTF

-569 ANNPSGVNWYIGNA
+569 ANNPSGANWYIGDA
-583 QDVNNTNDGSH
+583 QDVNNTTDGSH
-594 GLYISDDNGL
+594 GLYISDDNGT
-604 TNTYSTT
+604 TNSYSNT

-617 FRDIYF
+617 YRDIYF
-623 TPSISDYTLTFDW
+623 TPSTSDYILTFDW
-636 KCNGEIYGATSY
+636 KCNGKIYTNSF
-648 DCLNVYIGT
+648 DCLDVYIGT

-667 TITVP
+667 TIAVP
-672 VGVTV
+672 VGAIV
-677 LDTAMCQQTTWQA
+677 LDTAMGQQTTWQEA
-690 ASYSLPVVDYSGQ
+690 FFTLPLVDYSGQ

-739 PPTHL
+739 PPTNL
-744 AVSNISANS
+744 AVSNVSSSS
-753 ALATWTAGGSESSW
+753 ALVTWTAGGSESSW
-767 QIDYKLV
+767 QVDYKLL
-774 SSPNWTTATAH
+774 SSVNWTTATAH

-795 SNSQYQIRVK
+795 SDSQYQIRVK
-805 AICASGESLFT
+805 AICTSGESLFT
-816 ELVFYTTVGVAEHDL
+816 ELVFYTTVGIAEHDL
-831 SQYVTLY
+831 SQHVTLY
-838 PNPTLSVIDLKL
+838 PNPTQFVIDLKL

-855 GATECHIYDM
+855 GETECHIYDM
-865 YGRLMR
+865 YGKLMR
-871 VLPIEEEITSIDV
+871 VLPIEEDITSIDV
-884 TSFASGIYIIRLTT
+884 TNFASGVYIIRLTT

>member
-245 TVWSAEEIVYLG
+245 TTWSAEQIHYLG
-257 EYSLENLDP
+257 ESSLQDLDP
-266 QTDYNVRVKSICD
+266 ATTYDVRVKSVCNTD
-279 TNESG
+279 ESG
-284 WRVICFTTYCEAV
+284 WITVTFTTFCEAV
-297 TTFPYTENFDTYGT
+297 TTFPWIENFDTYGT
-311 GSGIFPTCWF
+311 TSGIYPLCWF
-321 RPVLYTS
+321 RPVLNTS
-328 IPYPSIVSGNAMSLP
+328 IPYPSIVSGNAVSSP
-343 GSLRLQSSSASQPT
+343 GSLRFLSSASLPT
-357 YAITQQLGADINTLM
+357 YAITPQMDADINTLM
-372 VTFQLWAESLT
+372 VTFQLRAESTL
-383 NSGTIHVG
+383 NSGTMHVG
-391 VMSDPSDPSTF
+391 VMSNPLDLSTF
-402 ELVQMITPITQNYQE
+402 ELVQIITPITHNYQE
-417 YEVRFSNTTLT
+417 YEVLFSNTTLT
-428 GIGNFIAFRH
+428 GAGNCIAFKH

-449 DDVVVD
+449 DDVIVD
-455 YIPSCPK
+455 YIPACRR
-462 PLNLTSIN
+462 PLEVSFTNITETSVDLGWFDSG
-470 TAHNSLELTWIESGM
+470 TATS
-485 PSFWEIEYGETGF
+485 WEVEYGETGF

-504 VIQVANNPTTIT
+504 VVQVATNPASIT
-516 GLTPLT
+516 GLTEST
-522 YYDFYVRSVCAPGEV
+522 CYDFYVRSVCAPGEV

-544 TFCTT
+544 TICTF

-569 ANNPSGVNWYIGNA
+569 ANNPSGANWYIGDA
-583 QDVNNTNDGSH
+583 QDVNNTTDGSH
-594 GLYISDDNGL
+594 GLYISDDNGT
-604 TNTYSTT
+604 TNSYSNT

-617 FRDIYF
+617 YRDIYF
-623 TPSISDYTLTFDW
+623 TPSTSDYILTFDW
-636 KCNGEIYGATSY
+636 KCNGEIYTNSF
-648 DCLNVYIGT
+648 DCLDVYIGT

-667 TITVP
+667 TIAVP
-672 VGVTV
+672 VGAIV
-677 LDTAMCQQTTWQA
+677 LDTAMGQQTTWQEA
-690 ASYSLPVVDYSGQ
+690 FFTLPLVDYSGQ

-739 PPTHL
+739 PPTNL
-744 AVSNISANS
+744 AVSNVSSSS
-753 ALATWTAGGSESSW
+753 ALVTWTAGGSESSW
-767 QIDYKLV
+767 QVDYKLL
-774 SSPNWTTATAH
+774 SSVNWTTATAH

-795 SNSQYQIRVK
+795 SDSQYQIRVK
-805 AICASGESLFT
+805 AICTSGESLFT
-816 ELVFYTTVGVAEHDL
+816 ELVFYTTVGIAEHDL

-838 PNPTLSVIDLKL
+838 PNPTQSIIDIKL

-855 GATECHIYDM
+855 GETECHIYDM
-865 YGRLMR
+865 YGKLMR
-871 VLPIEEEITSIDV
+871 VLPIEEDITSIDV
-884 TSFASGIYIIRLTT
+884 TNFASGVYIIRLTT